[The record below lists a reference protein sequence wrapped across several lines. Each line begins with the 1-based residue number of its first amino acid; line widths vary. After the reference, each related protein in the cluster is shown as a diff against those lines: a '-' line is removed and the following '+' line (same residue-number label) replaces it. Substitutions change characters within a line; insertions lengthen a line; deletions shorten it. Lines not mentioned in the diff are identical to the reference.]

1 MNTLV
6 AEPVVSD
13 AIDVRVSNEELVVF
27 LLDGRTISIPLEWY
41 PRLLHASAEERLEWE
56 LIGGGEGIH
65 WPQIDED
72 VQVSALIFGLPSC
85 ETQKSLQ
92 RWLQSRLR

>member
-13 AIDVRVSNEELVVF
+13 AIEVHVTDEEIIVS
-27 LLDGRTISIPLEWY
+27 LLDGRTIAIPVEWY
-41 PRLLHASAEERLEWE
+41 PRLLHASTEERLEWE
-56 LIGGGEGIH
+56 LIGDGEGIH

-72 VQVSALIFGLPSC
+72 VQVSALIYGLPSC
-85 ETQKSLQ
+85 ETQESLQ
-92 RWLQSRLR
+92 RWLQTRK

>member
-1 MNTLV
+1 MNTLA

-13 AIDVRVSNEELVVF
+13 AIEVRVSNEEIIVA
-27 LLDGRTISIPLEWY
+27 LLDGRTISVPVEWY

-65 WPQIDED
+65 WPQLDED
-72 VQVSALIFGLPSC
+72 IQVRALIFGLPSF
-85 ETQKSLQ
+85 ETQESLQ
-92 RWLQSRLR
+92 RWLQARQ